1 MVARSGAARQKGL
14 VATSGPLILGSSTSA
29 RRQSPWKWRVYITVG
44 LAVIGLAA
52 YFEAYLVVIG
62 LVVGDGNSGGSG
74 DCDATAAATG
84 DADCSGKSAAARP
97 VDDL

>member
-1 MVARSGAARQKGL
+1 MVARPGVAKRKGL
-14 VATSGPLILGSSTSA
+14 AAISSPLCLGSSPST
-29 RRQSPWKWRVYITVG
+29 RRQSSWRWTAFITVS
-44 LAVIGLAA
+44 LAVVGLAA

-84 DADCSGKSAAARP
+84 DADCSGKSAASRP